1 MGSIWEKTSPRL
13 NCPTLDGDKH
23 TDILIIGGG
32 VAGVLCAWFLEQ
44 AGADYILVEAKTVGS
59 GVTGKSTAKI
69 TAQHGLLY
77 QKLLKS
83 WGRERA
89 RLYLEAN
96 LRAVDLYRALC
107 GKLGCAF
114 QPERAY
120 VFSRSGKDDL
130 LREVE
135 AMDELGLKAVTARK
149 LPLPFPVAGAVVMEG
164 QGQLHPLEFL
174 RAAAKDLRIYEHTKV
189 QGLSPGTALTDHGV
203 IHANKTV
210 IATHFPILNKHGLYP
225 LKMYQSRSYVL
236 ALKNAKAR
244 LLDGMYVEDK
254 TTGGLS
260 FRRWGDLLL
269 LGGGGHRTGHKGGG
283 WTQLRALAR
292 RWYPDAQEVAH
303 WAAQD
308 CVTLDGGAYVGQ
320 YSPRTPDLFVTTG
333 FNKWG
338 WTTAMA
344 GGEIL
349 CDMLQG
355 KANLYA
361 PAFAPDRAM
370 PLAAALGNAAEA
382 ALDLL
387 RPTAPRCPHMGCAL
401 RYNPQERSWDC
412 PCHGSRFDEN
422 GGLMDN
428 PATDDM
434 KRRPPDP

>member
-1 MGSIWEKTSPRL
+1 MESIWEKTAPRL
-13 NCPTLDGDKH
+13 SRPPLDGDMH
-23 TDILIIGGG
+23 TDILVIGGG
-32 VAGVLCAWFLEQ
+32 IAGVLCAWFLEQ

-59 GVTGKSTAKI
+59 GVTGKSTAKV

-83 WGRERA
+83 WGKERT

-96 LRAVDLYRALC
+96 LRAVDQYRALC
-107 GKLGCAF
+107 GRLGCAF
-114 QPERAY
+114 EGERAY
-120 VFSRSGKDDL
+120 VFSRSGRDTL

-135 AMDELGLKAVTARK
+135 AMEELGLKAVTARR

-174 RAAAKDLRIYEHTKV
+174 RTLAKDLRVYEHTKV

-203 IHANKTV
+203 IRANKTV

-236 ALKNAKAR
+236 ALKNANAPAF
-244 LLDGMYVEDK
+244 DGMYVEDK
-254 TTGGLS
+254 TNGLS

-283 WTQLRALAR
+283 WDQLRAFAKG
-292 RWYPDAQEVAH
+292 WYPDAQEVAH
-303 WAAQD
+303 WATQD
-308 CVTLDGGAYVGQ
+308 CITLDGGAYVGQ

-361 PAFAPDRAM
+361 PAFAPDRPM
-370 PLAAALGNAAEA
+370 PLAAALGNAGEA

-422 GGLMDN
+422 GGLIDN
-428 PATDDM
+428 PSTDDL
-434 KRRPPDP
+434 KHRPPAV

>member
-1 MGSIWEKTSPRL
+1 
-13 NCPTLDGDKH
+13 
-23 TDILIIGGG
+23 
-32 VAGVLCAWFLEQ
+32 
-44 AGADYILVEAKTVGS
+44 
-59 GVTGKSTAKI
+59 
-69 TAQHGLLY
+69 
-77 QKLLKS
+77 
-83 WGRERA
+83 
-89 RLYLEAN
+89 
-96 LRAVDLYRALC
+96 
-107 GKLGCAF
+107 
-114 QPERAY
+114 
-120 VFSRSGKDDL
+120 
-130 LREVE
+130 
-135 AMDELGLKAVTARK
+135 
-149 LPLPFPVAGAVVMEG
+149 
-164 QGQLHPLEFL
+164 
-174 RAAAKDLRIYEHTKV
+174 
-189 QGLSPGTALTDHGV
+189 
-203 IHANKTV
+203 
-210 IATHFPILNKHGLYP
+210 
-225 LKMYQSRSYVL
+225 
-236 ALKNAKAR
+236 
-244 LLDGMYVEDK
+244 MYVEDK
-254 TTGGLS
+254 TVSGLS